1 MTRMC
6 MRILRW
12 QSRELLLVRCRASI
26 DRQLPFE
33 LRVLEGALS
42 GVMQELGAEITE
54 LIDTA
59 VPALDA
65 LICHVG
71 LPPLGCSL
79 PFNALLTDKQRS
91 ERSRSGLPALRSQPH
106 QRRIAPASCDVY
118 ILTGS
123 WRGGQILH
131 AKTSGR
137 APVQSRTPGFAGV
150 QAGTGNSPD
159 SEEPPA
165 GSAVSRQP
173 HQTRALLILPMH
185 ISDERRVA
193 CSRSTSFLSCVKAS
207 LPVQMETCHFMQR

>member
-1 MTRMC
+1 MLV
-6 MRILRW
+6 LRL
-12 QSRELLLVRCRASI
+12 QLGKLLLVRCRASI

-71 LPPLGCSL
+71 LPHGCSL
-79 PFNALLTDKQRS
+79 PSNVLLTVGQRS
-91 ERSRSGLPALRSQPH
+91 EHSRSVLPALRSQAH
-106 QRRIAPASCDVY
+106 QTCIAPASCDLS
-118 ILTGS
+118 ILTDS

-131 AKTSGR
+131 TETSSG
-137 APVQSRTPGFAGV
+137 APVQSRAPGIAGV
-150 QAGTGNSPD
+150 QAGAGDSPD
-159 SEEPPA
+159 SEESPA
-165 GSAVSRQP
+165 GAAIPRQP
-173 HQTRALLILPMH
+173 HQTRTFRILPMH

-193 CSRSTSFLSCVKAS
+193 CSRSASFSFLCQSLT
-207 LPVQMETCHFMQR
+207 LPVQMEARGFLQR

>member
-1 MTRMC
+1 M
-6 MRILRW
+6 
-12 QSRELLLVRCRASI
+12 RCRASI

-42 GVMQELGAEITE
+42 GVMAELGAEITE

-71 LPPLGCSL
+71 LLPGCSL
-79 PFNALLTDKQRS
+79 PSSVLLSGGRRS
-91 ERSRSGLPALRSQPH
+91 EHSRFILPALRSQAH
-106 QRRIAPASCDVY
+106 QTCIAPGSCNDC
-118 ILTGS
+118 ILTGC

-131 AKTSGR
+131 TETSSR
-137 APVQSRTPGFAGV
+137 APVQSPTPGYAGV
-150 QAGTGNSPD
+150 QAGAGNSPD

-165 GSAVSRQP
+165 GAAVPRQS
-173 HQTRALLILPMH
+173 HQTRAFLILPMH

-193 CSRSTSFLSCVKAS
+193 CSRSASFSYLCQSLTACPDGGSWFPAKVK
-207 LPVQMETCHFMQR
+207 